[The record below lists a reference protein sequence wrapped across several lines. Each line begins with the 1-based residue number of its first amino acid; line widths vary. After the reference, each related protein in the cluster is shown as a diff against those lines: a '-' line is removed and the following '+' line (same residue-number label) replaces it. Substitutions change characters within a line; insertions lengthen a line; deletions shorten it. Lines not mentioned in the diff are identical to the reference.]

1 MMREYIIAAVALMA
15 FGVYGTYML
24 YVMHKTYTE
33 LFKLRMFIIA
43 DRIKRQEEKMNDES
57 RSN

>member
-1 MMREYIIAAVALMA
+1 MMREYIIATVALMA

-24 YVMHKTYTE
+24 YVMHKMYTE